1 MHTSAAIITG
11 ASEGLGKFMAIEMA
25 SRGYHLVLVSLPGTG
40 LPQLAQFLIKNFNIC
55 AYYFEMDLTSVDNC
69 TILFQSLREQHIQAD
84 ILINNAGIGNNN
96 WFEDKCI
103 RFYAKQITLNVMTPV
118 VLTRLFVSYPC
129 HAKQRYILNVGSL
142 GGMFIV
148 PKKGVYGAT
157 KSFIRHFTKSL
168 QMELRHTNISISL
181 LSPGG
186 INTKPELLVLHDSL
200 KGISKTT
207 ILEPEEVARQ
217 AIDGMLKGKK
227 EIIPGR
233 TNRLFVRLNKLI
245 PNFIREFIL
254 QKNFKMILWCHAGI
268 LYWLQAYVF

>member
-11 ASEGLGKFMAIEMA
+11 ASEGLGKFMAIEMG
-25 SRGYHLVLVSLPGTG
+25 SRGYHLVLVALPDTG

-55 AYYFEMDLTSVDNC
+55 VYYFEMDLTNVNNC
-69 TILFQSLREQHIQAD
+69 VTLFQTLREQQIQPA
-84 ILINNAGIGNNN
+84 ILINNAGIGNND

-118 VLTRLFVSYPC
+118 VLTRLFIEQPSE
-129 HAKQRYILNVGSL
+129 AKRRYILNVGSL

-157 KSFIRHFTKSL
+157 KSFIRHFSKSL
-168 QMELRHTNISISL
+168 QIELRRTNVSVSL
-181 LSPGG
+181 LSPGP

-200 KGISKTT
+200 KGISRTAVQ
-207 ILEPEEVARQ
+207 EPEEVAKQ

-233 TNRLFVRLNKLI
+233 TNRLAVRLNKLI
-245 PNFIREFIL
+245 PNFIKEFIL
-254 QKNFKMILWCHAGI
+254 QRNFRMILWCHAGV
-268 LYWLQAYVF
+268 LCWLQS